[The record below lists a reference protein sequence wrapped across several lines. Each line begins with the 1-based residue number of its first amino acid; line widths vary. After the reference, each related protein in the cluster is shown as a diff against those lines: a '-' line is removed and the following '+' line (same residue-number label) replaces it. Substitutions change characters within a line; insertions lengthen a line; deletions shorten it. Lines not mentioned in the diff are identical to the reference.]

1 MATMINPT
9 EASVIIAGASW
20 ATYEC
25 LLADFGDS
33 RTARVAYDQGTLE
46 IMTPSYQH
54 ERLKSLLTTLFE
66 AMATGLDL
74 DFENAGS
81 TTFKREDVARGFE
94 PDACFYV
101 QHVAAVRG
109 KLRLDLAT
117 EPPPDLV
124 IEVDITHP
132 SLGKL
137 PIYAV
142 VGVIEVWRCD
152 GYQIYIHRLIDGAYE
167 PVETSAILPGVT
179 QADVNQFLALNEEMT
194 RAAWIRHIQ
203 TWAQSLRLGEA

>member
-1 MATMINPT
+1 MATLINPT
-9 EASVIIAGASW
+9 EESVIIDGVSW
-20 ATYEC
+20 TTYEC

-33 RTARVAYDQGTLE
+33 RAARVAYDQGTLE

-81 TTFKREDVARGFE
+81 TTFKREDTGHGFE

-101 QHVAAVRG
+101 QQVAAVRG
-109 KLRLDLAT
+109 KHRLDLAT
-117 EPPPDLV
+117 DPPPDLV
-124 IEVDITHP
+124 VEVDITHP

-137 PIYAV
+137 PIYAA

-152 GYQIYIHRLIDGAYE
+152 GYQVFMHRLIDGQYE
-167 PVETSAILPGVT
+167 LVETSAVLSMVNN
-179 QADVNQFLALNEEMT
+179 ADINRLLELREEMT
-194 RAAWIRHIQ
+194 RAEWIRHIQ
-203 TWAQSLRLGEA
+203 AWAQSLRSEEA

>member
-1 MATMINPT
+1 MATMIHPT
-9 EASVIIAGASW
+9 EASVIIEGVSW

-33 RTARVAYDQGTLE
+33 RTARVAYDRGTLE
-46 IMTPSYQH
+46 IMTPSFQH
-54 ERLKSLLTTLFE
+54 ERLKSLLTTLVE
-66 AMATGLDL
+66 AIATGLDL

-81 TTFKREDVARGFE
+81 TTFKREDAARGFE

-101 QHVAAVRG
+101 QHVTEIRG
-109 KLRLDLAT
+109 KDRLDLAT
-117 EPPPDLV
+117 DPPPELV
-124 IEVDITHP
+124 LEVDITHP

-137 PIYAV
+137 PMYAD

-152 GYQIYIHRLIDGAYE
+152 GYQVHIHRLIDGQYE
-167 PVETSAILPGVT
+167 TVATSMILAGVNQT
-179 QADVNQFLALNEEMT
+179 DVNELLTLHEEMT

-203 TWAQSLRLGEA
+203 AWAQSLRLEAS

>member
-9 EASVIIAGASW
+9 ETSVIIEGASW

-25 LLADFGDS
+25 LLEDFGDS
-33 RTARVAYDQGTLE
+33 RTTRMTYDQGTLE

-81 TTFKREDVARGFE
+81 TTFKREEKARGFE

-109 KLRLDLAT
+109 KQRLDLT
-117 EPPPDLV
+117 TDPPPDLV

-137 PIYAV
+137 PIYAA

-152 GYQIYIHRLIDGAYE
+152 GYQVHMHRLIDGQYE
-167 PVETSAILPGVT
+167 PAETSAILTGVT
-179 QADVNQFLALNEEMT
+179 KADVNRLLDLSEEMT

-203 TWAQSLRLGEA
+203 AWAQSLE

>member
-9 EASVIIAGASW
+9 EASVIIEGASW

-54 ERLKSLLTTLFE
+54 ERLKGLLTTLFE
-66 AMATGLDL
+66 AIATGLDL

-81 TTFKREDVARGFE
+81 TTFKREDMARGFE

-101 QHVAAVRG
+101 QHVAAVRS

-137 PIYAV
+137 PIYAA

-152 GYQIYIHRLIDGAYE
+152 GYQVHMHRLRDGAYE
-167 PVETSAILPGVT
+167 PVETSVTLAGVNK
-179 QADVNQFLALNEEMT
+179 ADVNQLLALNEEMT

-203 TWAQSLRLGEA
+203 TWAQSLRSGEA

>member
-9 EASVIIAGASW
+9 EACVIIEGASW

-81 TTFKREDVARGFE
+81 TTFKREDAARGFE

-132 SLGKL
+132 SLAKL
-137 PIYAV
+137 PIYAA
-142 VGVIEVWRCD
+142 VGVIEVWRYD
-152 GYQIYIHRLIDGAYE
+152 GYQVHMHLLINGQYE
-167 PVETSAILPGVT
+167 PTETSTVLSGVNN
-179 QADVNQFLALNEEMT
+179 ADINRFLELNDEMT

-203 TWAQSLRLGEA
+203 VWAQSLRLDEA